1 MWVTVKVNSSVIVG
15 ECVAWDGSQYS
26 HASSLATPLGV
37 VIEAPTLDDDTSEYY
52 APVQFAGI
60 AWAKASRD
68 IPNEGGELMVES
80 GGVYVDNNANGAG
93 IIAPLPKGQ
102 STRVSNDLVMIHI
115 R

>member
-15 ECVAWDGSQYS
+15 ECVAWDDSQYS

-37 VIEAPTLDDDTSEYY
+37 VIEAPTIDDDTQEYY

-60 AWAKASRD
+60 SWAKASRD
-68 IPNEGGELMVES
+68 IPDEGGELMVES
-80 GGVYVDNNANGAG
+80 GGVYVDNSADGAG
-93 IIAPLPKGQ
+93 IIAPLPRGQ
-102 STRVSNDLVMIHI
+102 ATRISNDLVMIHI